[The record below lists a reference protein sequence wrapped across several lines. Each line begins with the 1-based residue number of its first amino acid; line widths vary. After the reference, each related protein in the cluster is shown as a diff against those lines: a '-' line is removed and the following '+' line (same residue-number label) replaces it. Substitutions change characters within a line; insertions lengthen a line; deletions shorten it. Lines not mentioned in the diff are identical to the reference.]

1 SNRKYHNNPVS
12 IRRVAAEVSGVDDG
26 VGTVIDTLEKHG
38 LSENTLVVFAGDQGW
53 MGGQNGFFGMGD
65 HTRPMG
71 AHDLMMQVPLIV
83 SHPSKITSGRT
94 NIMVSNTDFLPS
106 LLDYVGLKHRI
117 PQTEKQNLSGRSY
130 ADLLR
135 GQSID
140 WETAM
145 YYEMES
151 CRCIRTEKWKY
162 VARRS
167 PNGPGELY
175 DMQADPHERF
185 NLFGQPTLAATQNQL
200 AEKLNQWFNT
210 YASPEYDIWNGGH
223 SKARRH
229 HAPKGHPDY
238 RPR

>member
-1 SNRKYHNNPVS
+1 
-12 IRRVAAEVSGVDDG
+12 
-26 VGTVIDTLEKHG
+26 
-38 LSENTLVVFAGDQGW
+38 
-53 MGGQNGFFGMGD
+53 
-65 HTRPMG
+65 
-71 AHDLMMQVPLIV
+71 
-83 SHPSKITSGRT
+83 
-94 NIMVSNTDFLPS
+94 
-106 LLDYVGLKHRI
+106 
-117 PQTEKQNLSGRSY
+117 
-130 ADLLR
+130 
-135 GQSID
+135 
-140 WETAM
+140 M

-162 VARRS
+162 IARRS

-185 NLFGQPTLAATQNQL
+185 NLFGQAALAATQNQL

>member
-1 SNRKYHNNPVS
+1 M
-12 IRRVAAEVSGVDDG
+12 SGVDDG

-38 LSENTLVVFAGDQGW
+38 LSENTIVVFTGDQGW

-94 NIMVSNTDFLPS
+94 NVMVSNTDFLPS
-106 LLDYVGLKHRI
+106 LLDYVGLKHRT
-117 PQTEKQNLSGRSY
+117 PNTKRQKLSGRSY
-130 ADLLR
+130 ANILR

-140 WETAM
+140 WATAM

-167 PNGPGELY
+167 PNGPGELH

-185 NLFGQPTLAATQNQL
+185 NLFGQPALAAIQGEL
-200 AEKLNQWFNT
+200 AEKLNLWFNT
-210 YASPEYDIWNGGH
+210 YASPEYDIWNGGS

-229 HAPKGHPDY
+229 HAPLRHPDY